1 MSVNKPLP
9 ATPDVATK
17 EPLDMPLAQL
27 STARG
32 KQVQYDEHELSK
44 RLSVALFANKSA
56 LTRPPQVNHPLSP
69 EDKSCGLVAMDDD
82 DDAKPPECNETSSQ
96 KPAMRHPPVALSYY
110 NSRLTPIQKKEV
122 LPTSYHGVYQGVPLV
137 DEVIPV
143 TWKPWETDDSNRTA
157 STVADRPA
165 LTPVSATQTLTTPTT
180 KDSAKI
186 SDKAVEA
193 AAVAA
198 KKREQEP
205 KQQRQKASAARAQ
218 SSASSRSRKRSS
230 VAPGAQPTRR
240 PHTSTQEAHAK
251 HYTEWRDIHV
261 QSLSRVDSILREAVG
276 LRALNPSRWS
286 ACASP
291 LQGSEDPVAPPHSG
305 LGITVSQS
313 ASLPHSRETSSRPRT
328 AAANQ
333 GMYSLFASSA
343 STSAFGSQTDS
354 AHASPRP
361 NTASS
366 YLPTSASK
374 PSLLDSYRHSET
386 STKQSI
392 EDAGSARPTRSHTA
406 SSLDRPNADT
416 RGASMYLLNQ
426 APRPAT
432 THGNR
437 RQMSMYN
444 PSMRQ
449 LRLSRDEARRSRL
462 FAEYEKLMGG
472 KESGEENGDDD
483 DDDDEDDAATV
494 DEIDDD
500 AVLVGIPIERGQ
512 GSLDDISEEAEY
524 EFANY
529 EPSPVE
535 DIVLSCP
542 RSEEN
547 VAPPQQTSLVDKRK
561 PIYAARPRPATVFGL
576 AGPTLREARN
586 NQAISMY
593 SSVDVLSR
601 KQTEKRWSRALIQNQ
616 HLFRAQT
623 IADQL
628 DLESV
633 FGDGEDV
640 DEDVSDHEASPP
652 PQPLRLDLPPDVDLY
667 QDVTQALA
675 ERMPPLSA
683 RSTTSTLSA
692 ATMAMRSEH
701 AMSVAFPLTGSQF
714 LSLQADA
721 AFGMPTF
728 TDKSGTCRPANG
740 KGTASD
746 DSAAAT
752 AKSSP
757 HGSATEKS
765 KKRESIYIN
774 SEDLFDSALLA
785 EAELPYQQEQG
796 TPTGTMRTPSAE
808 EYTPTIAASSLPGS
822 EKLHINF
829 DAEAVTEL
837 DIDSLTTRDVADEG
851 EFTARAAALDFGTRD
866 NVVSAPLSAPVTSSW
881 ADRPS
886 TVSGDSRPSATKS
899 STAECLSETARPK
912 LGARHSE
919 IIRQQLRDV
928 EGHTPATKLGSELSK
943 SDDEHRQ
950 MLDAY
955 MKRFDFCDQ
964 PVDFALRQLFQELH
978 LPAESQQIDRVIT
991 SFAGRY
997 HMCNPGLFYSAD
1009 IVYAYSFAILL
1020 LHTDAHNP
1028 KVKHKISKAQFV
1040 ARAKLLDEHEPGQDN
1055 EMFDEILDILYD
1067 NITMV
1072 KFEYAPSSML
1082 SGQPFATPAAQ
1093 RPATSQGIGTHQYRM
1108 PAVAGNVAA
1117 DHARDQSPG
1126 ISGWLRRVFAPASS
1140 ASGLTKSP
1148 LSPQDIPSKEQY
1160 SYSSLPR
1167 RRFAPVGLGP
1177 VSPIVA
1183 VSASQL
1189 PPTPTISRPSTS
1201 HGTISRDRD
1210 SEISMRGSVRDSVDN
1225 YEYDGDLFA
1234 SSMSSLRL
1242 RANTVAPSV
1251 NIPEISP
1258 LATDFAMTYSSPIL
1272 SEVGCEGE
1280 SSDILLGR
1288 VSSSAFYTAP
1298 SDSGT
1303 ATAQDTPR
1311 PSTAR
1316 PFRSSPL
1323 AVNVGAS
1330 QGRLTH
1336 ISSSPESES
1345 GSSGVLSPPGSPRGP
1360 HLGLS
1365 LSTSFATSDVT
1376 ASAQPLI
1383 VETIRLSG
1391 VKSHVKRRISL
1402 RQGRPLSGIIYQKP
1416 SPPPQRQQ
1424 HDIHSHAVIGCAAN
1438 AGSSISA
1445 AVVAAATASAS
1456 SALLRVDMSGRVSRK
1471 MERLDNGRRG
1481 LVRRWKDIWMVLSG
1495 SRLYFFRSNDGAQSE
1510 SQQQHLVS
1518 SAGGPDVGSQQSLAS
1533 SGRSA
1538 MSIQTIVPLRE
1549 GVAIVDAA
1557 YKKYPHVF
1565 RILAG
1570 DGSQVLIKAPND
1582 DAVAEWMARINC
1594 AAAFKTMEIERRTA
1608 DASSAATSPQ
1618 TEAERSEQRAQLLET
1633 KLATLDDDLNAIDD
1647 RLERSLRLFK
1657 QLVAMVPLTRQGR
1670 TRTVQYAT
1678 AARERLK
1685 ELYMSE
1691 QRLTCYK
1698 DVLELDLAIEYELGG
1713 HTVFGSQE

>member
-1 MSVNKPLP
+1 
-9 ATPDVATK
+9 
-17 EPLDMPLAQL
+17 
-27 STARG
+27 
-32 KQVQYDEHELSK
+32 
-44 RLSVALFANKSA
+44 
-56 LTRPPQVNHPLSP
+56 
-69 EDKSCGLVAMDDD
+69 MDDD

-291 LQGSEDPVAPPHSG
+291 LQGSEDPVALPHSG

-437 RQMSMYN
+437 RQMSMYS

-472 KESGEENGDDD
+472 KESGEENDDD
-483 DDDDEDDAATV
+483 DDDDDGEDDAATV

-701 AMSVAFPLTGSQF
+701 AVSVAFPLTGSQF

-728 TDKSGTCRPANG
+728 TDKSGTRRPANG
-740 KGTASD
+740 KGTTSD

-796 TPTGTMRTPSAE
+796 TPTGTMQTPSAE

-1376 ASAQPLI
+1376 ASAQPLV

-1518 SAGGPDVGSQQSLAS
+1518 SAGGPDVG
-1533 SGRSA
+1533 
-1538 MSIQTIVPLRE
+1538 
-1549 GVAIVDAA
+1549 
-1557 YKKYPHVF
+1557 
-1565 RILAG
+1565 
-1570 DGSQVLIKAPND
+1570 
-1582 DAVAEWMARINC
+1582 
-1594 AAAFKTMEIERRTA
+1594 
-1608 DASSAATSPQ
+1608 
-1618 TEAERSEQRAQLLET
+1618 
-1633 KLATLDDDLNAIDD
+1633 
-1647 RLERSLRLFK
+1647 
-1657 QLVAMVPLTRQGR
+1657 
-1670 TRTVQYAT
+1670 
-1678 AARERLK
+1678 
-1685 ELYMSE
+1685 
-1691 QRLTCYK
+1691 
-1698 DVLELDLAIEYELGG
+1698 
-1713 HTVFGSQE
+1713 

>member
-1 MSVNKPLP
+1 M
-9 ATPDVATK
+9 APDR
-17 EPLDMPLAQL
+17 P
-27 STARG
+27 STTCG
-32 KQVQYDEHELSK
+32 KQLQHDEHELSK
-44 RLSVALFANKSA
+44 RLSVALFANKPTFS
-56 LTRPPQVNHPLSP
+56 RPPQANYPLSP
-69 EDKSCGLVAMDDD
+69 EGKLHGPATMGDS
-82 DDAKPPECNETSSQ
+82 KPPESNETGSL
-96 KPAMRHPPVALSYY
+96 KPAPRHPPVVLSYY
-110 NSRLTPIQKKEV
+110 NSRLAPIQKKEV

-143 TWKPWETDDSNRTA
+143 TWKPWES
-157 STVADRPA
+157 
-165 LTPVSATQTLTTPTT
+165 
-180 KDSAKI
+180 DSAAANDTGSSSRAKVVVDQPPLEPAPVATP
-186 SDKAVEA
+186 SDKAPDTA
-193 AAVAA
+193 SGTA
-198 KKREQEP
+198 KKSQQEP
-205 KQQRQKASAARAQ
+205 KPTRKKASAARAQ
-218 SSASSRSRKRSS
+218 SSASSRSRKRNSI
-230 VAPGAQPTRR
+230 APSTQPTRR
-240 PHTSTQEAHAK
+240 PLTSVQDAHAK

-276 LRALNPSRWS
+276 LRASGPSRWS

-291 LQGSEDPVAPPHSG
+291 LQGSEEPVAPPHSG

-313 ASLPHSRETSSRPRT
+313 KSLPPSREASSRPQT
-328 AAANQ
+328 AAAAANQ
-333 GMYSLFASSA
+333 GMYSLFASNA
-343 STSAFGSQTDS
+343 STSAFGGQGDP
-354 AHASPRP
+354 ARALPRP
-361 NTASS
+361 NTSSS
-366 YLPTSASK
+366 YLSTSVSR
-374 PSLLDSYRHSET
+374 PSLLGNSRRSGESAVSGTDDA
-386 STKQSI
+386 ST
-392 EDAGSARPTRSHTA
+392 ARPVRAHTA
-406 SSLDRPNADT
+406 SSLDRPHSEA
-416 RGASMYLLNQ
+416 RGESMYLPNQ
-426 APRPAT
+426 VPRPAT

-444 PSMRQ
+444 PSIRQ

-462 FAEYEKLMGG
+462 FAEYEKLMGS
-472 KESGEENGDDD
+472 KDSGEENDEGEGE
-483 DDDDEDDAATV
+483 DEDDVVTTDDI
-494 DEIDDD
+494 DED
-500 AVLVGIPIERGQ
+500 AVLVGLPMEGGQ

-529 EPSPVE
+529 EPSSVDDVVTGGPF
-535 DIVLSCP
+535 
-542 RSEEN
+542 SEETA
-547 VAPPQQTSLVDKRK
+547 APPQQTSLVDKRK

-576 AGPTLREARN
+576 SGPTLREARN
-586 NQAISMY
+586 NQATSLY
-593 SSVDVLSR
+593 SSGDILSR
-601 KQTEKRWSRALIQNQ
+601 KQTAKRWSRTLIQNQ

-628 DLESV
+628 DLEST
-633 FGDGEDV
+633 FGDGDDI
-640 DEDVSDHEASPP
+640 DEAASSHEASSP
-652 PQPLRLDLPPDVDLY
+652 PQPLQLDLPPDVDLY

-675 ERMPPLSA
+675 ERLPLSA

-692 ATMAMRSEH
+692 ATMAMRGEH
-701 AMSVAFPLTGSQF
+701 AVSVAFPLTGSQF

-728 TDKSGTCRPANG
+728 TDKNSFRRPTNS

-746 DSAAAT
+746 ESATAT

-757 HGSATEKS
+757 HVPAAEKS

-785 EAELPYQQEQG
+785 EAELPYQQEHGALAG
-796 TPTGTMRTPSAE
+796 TTQVPSAE

-837 DIDSLTTRDVADEG
+837 DIDALTTRDFIDES
-851 EFTARAAALDFGTRD
+851 EFTASASALDDGPHGFGLP
-866 NVVSAPLSAPVTSSW
+866 APLSAPVASLRTE
-881 ADRPS
+881 RPS
-886 TVSGDSRPSATKS
+886 TVFGDSRPSATKS
-899 STAECLSETARPK
+899 STAECLSDAARPK
-912 LGARHSE
+912 LGTRHSE
-919 IIRQQLRDV
+919 IVRQQLRYV

-964 PVDFALRQLFQELH
+964 PIDFALRQLFQELH

-997 HMCNPGLFYSAD
+997 HSCNPELFFSAD
-1009 IVYAYSFAILL
+1009 IVYAYAFAILL

-1040 ARAKLLDEHEPGQDN
+1040 ARAKLLDEHEPGRDN

-1082 SGQPFATPAAQ
+1082 GGQPFATAPATQ
-1093 RPATSQGIGTHQYRM
+1093 RPATSQGIGTHQYHTSGS
-1108 PAVAGNVAA
+1108 VA
-1117 DHARDQSPG
+1117 DFARDQSPG
-1126 ISGWLRRVFAPASS
+1126 ISGWLRRVFAPTSS
-1140 ASGLTKSP
+1140 ATMHNKSP
-1148 LSPQDIPSKEQY
+1148 LSPQDVPSKEQY

-1177 VSPIVA
+1177 ASPTVA
-1183 VSASQL
+1183 VSDSQL

-1201 HGTISRDRD
+1201 HGTISRSSNYEGSLRGGERD
-1210 SEISMRGSVRDSVDN
+1210 SFAN
-1225 YEYDGDLFA
+1225 YEYDDNLLA
-1234 SSMSSLRL
+1234 SSMSSMRL
-1242 RANTVAPSV
+1242 RASTVAPSV
-1251 NIPEISP
+1251 NIPQISP
-1258 LATDFAMTYSSPIL
+1258 LGSDFAMTYSSPIL
-1272 SEVGCEGE
+1272 GEAGCEGE
-1280 SSDILLGR
+1280 GGDILLGR
-1288 VSSSAFYTAP
+1288 ISSSAFYTPP
-1298 SDSGT
+1298 SEGGLAAA
-1303 ATAQDTPR
+1303 ATQTHDTQR

-1316 PFRSSPL
+1316 PYRSSPL
-1323 AVNVGAS
+1323 AVDVGSS
-1330 QGRLTH
+1330 QRRLAH
-1336 ISSSPESES
+1336 ISSSPESDV
-1345 GSSGVLSPPGSPRGP
+1345 SSPGALSPPSSPRGP
-1360 HLGLS
+1360 QLGLS
-1365 LSTSFATSDVT
+1365 LSTSFATSDV
-1376 ASAQPLI
+1376 AVSAQPLV

-1416 SPPPQRQQ
+1416 SPSLQRQQ
-1424 HDIHSHAVIGCAAN
+1424 HEQHHNAVIGCAGV

-1471 MERLDNGRRG
+1471 MELLDNGRRG
-1481 LVRRWKDIWMVLSG
+1481 LVRRWKDNWMVLSG
-1495 SRLYFFRSNDGAQSE
+1495 SRLYFFRSNDAAQSE
-1510 SQQQHLVS
+1510 AQQHQQPAHS
-1518 SAGGPDVGSQQSLAS
+1518 NGGPDSGSLAS
-1533 SGRSA
+1533 SGGGGRPA

-1570 DGSQVLIKAPND
+1570 DGSQVLIKAAND

-1594 AAAFKTMEIERRTA
+1594 AAAFKTMGVERRSA
-1608 DASSAATSPQ
+1608 DSSSSSSSAATSQ
-1618 TEAERSEQRAQLLET
+1618 ESEARLGEQRAQLLET
-1633 KLATLDDDLNAIDD
+1633 KLSALDEDLNAIDD

-1670 TRTVQYAT
+1670 TRTVQYAS

-1713 HTVFGSQE
+1713 HTTFSSHE

>member
-1 MSVNKPLP
+1 
-9 ATPDVATK
+9 
-17 EPLDMPLAQL
+17 
-27 STARG
+27 
-32 KQVQYDEHELSK
+32 
-44 RLSVALFANKSA
+44 
-56 LTRPPQVNHPLSP
+56 
-69 EDKSCGLVAMDDD
+69 MDDD
-82 DDAKPPECNETSSQ
+82 DDAKPSECNETSSQ

-230 VAPGAQPTRR
+230 VAPGTQPTRR

-276 LRALNPSRWS
+276 LRALHPSRWS

-313 ASLPHSRETSSRPRT
+313 ASLPHSRETSIRPRT

-361 NTASS
+361 NAASS

-437 RQMSMYN
+437 RQMSMYS

-472 KESGEENGDDD
+472 KESGEENDDD

-652 PQPLRLDLPPDVDLY
+652 PQQLQLDLPPDVDLY

-728 TDKSGTCRPANG
+728 TDKSGTRRPANG
-740 KGTASD
+740 KGTNSD

-796 TPTGTMRTPSAE
+796 TPTGTMQTPSAE

-851 EFTARAAALDFGTRD
+851 EFTTRAAALDFGTRD

-1009 IVYAYSFAILL
+1009 IVYAYAFAILL

-1201 HGTISRDRD
+1201 HGTISRDRN

-1280 SSDILLGR
+1280 SGDILLGR

-1376 ASAQPLI
+1376 ASAQPLV

-1416 SPPPQRQQ
+1416 SPPPQRPQ

-1618 TEAERSEQRAQLLET
+1618 TEAERSEQRAQLLEA

-1657 QLVAMVPLTRQGR
+1657 QLVAMVPLTRQG
-1670 TRTVQYAT
+1670 
-1678 AARERLK
+1678 
-1685 ELYMSE
+1685 
-1691 QRLTCYK
+1691 
-1698 DVLELDLAIEYELGG
+1698 
-1713 HTVFGSQE
+1713 

>member
-17 EPLDMPLAQL
+17 EPLDMLPAQL
-27 STARG
+27 SATCG
-32 KQVQYDEHELSK
+32 KQLQYDEHELSK

-56 LTRPPQVNHPLSP
+56 FTRPPQVNHLLSP
-69 EDKSCGLVAMDDD
+69 EDKPCGLAALDN
-82 DDAKPPECNETSSQ
+82 DAKPPERNETGSQ
-96 KPAMRHPPVALSYY
+96 KPALRHPPVALSYY

-143 TWKPWETDDSNRTA
+143 TWKPWETDDNNRTA
-157 STVADRPA
+157 STAVDRPA
-165 LTPVSATQTLTTPTT
+165 LTPVSATPAATTPTV
-180 KDSAKI
+180 KA
-186 SDKAVEA
+186 SDKAVETA
-193 AAVAA
+193 AIAA
-198 KKREQEP
+198 KRSNQESKP
-205 KQQRQKASAARAQ
+205 PRQKASAARAQ

-230 VAPGAQPTRR
+230 VAPGTQPTRR
-240 PHTSTQEAHAK
+240 PLTSTQEAHAK

-276 LRALNPSRWS
+276 LRAANPSRLS

-291 LQGSEDPVAPPHSG
+291 LQGSEDLVAPPHSG

-313 ASLPHSRETSSRPRT
+313 TSLPHTREASSRPRT

-333 GMYSLFASSA
+333 GMYSLSASNA
-343 STSAFGSQTDS
+343 STSAFGSRGDS

-361 NTASS
+361 NTSSS
-366 YLPTSASK
+366 YLPTPVSK
-374 PSLLDSYRHSET
+374 PSLLDSYRHSEV
-386 STKQSI
+386 STAQSTG
-392 EDAGSARPTRSHTA
+392 DAGSARPMRSHTA
-406 SSLDRPNADT
+406 SSLDSPHADA
-416 RGASMYLLNQ
+416 RGASMYLSNQ

-462 FAEYEKLMGG
+462 FAEYELLMGG
-472 KESGEENGDDD
+472 KESGEENDDD
-483 DDDDEDDAATV
+483 DDDDNDEDDVATV

-500 AVLVGIPIERGQ
+500 AVLVGIPMEHGQ

-529 EPSPVE
+529 EPSPVD
-535 DIVLSCP
+535 DIVLSGP
-542 RSEEN
+542 HNEEK
-547 VAPPQQTSLVDKRK
+547 AAAPQQTSLVDKRK

-593 SSVDVLSR
+593 SSVDILSR
-601 KQTEKRWSRALIQNQ
+601 KQTEKRWSRTLIQNQ

-633 FGDGEDV
+633 FGDGEDI
-640 DEDVSDHEASPP
+640 DEDASSHEASPP
-652 PQPLRLDLPPDVDLY
+652 PQPLQLDLPPDVDLY

-728 TDKSGTCRPANG
+728 TDKSSSRRPANG

-746 DSAAAT
+746 DSATAT

-757 HGSATEKS
+757 HGSAAEKS

-796 TPTGTMRTPSAE
+796 TPTGTMQTPSAE

-837 DIDSLTTRDVADEG
+837 DIDALTTRDIVDEEG

-866 NVVSAPLSAPVTSSW
+866 NVVSAPLSAPATSSW

-912 LGARHSE
+912 LGTRHSE
-919 IIRQQLRDV
+919 IIRQQLRYV

-964 PVDFALRQLFQELH
+964 PVDFALRQLFQEFH

-1082 SGQPFATPAAQ
+1082 GGQPFATPAVR
-1093 RPATSQGIGTHQYRM
+1093 RPATSQGIGAHQYHTS
-1108 PAVAGNVAA
+1108 AATANVAA

-1140 ASGLTKSP
+1140 ASVHTKSP

-1177 VSPIVA
+1177 VSPIVD
-1183 VSASQL
+1183 VSSSQL
-1189 PPTPTISRPSTS
+1189 PPTPTISRPNTS
-1201 HGTISRDRD
+1201 HGTISRNSN
-1210 SEISMRGSVRDSVDN
+1210 SEFSMRGAERDSVDN

-1258 LATDFAMTYSSPIL
+1258 LATDFALTYSSPIL
-1272 SEVGCEGE
+1272 SEVGGEGE
-1280 SSDILLGR
+1280 DGDILLGR

-1303 ATAQDTPR
+1303 TTAQDTPR

-1323 AVNVGAS
+1323 AVNIGAS

-1336 ISSSPESES
+1336 IPSSPESDG

-1365 LSTSFATSDVT
+1365 LSTSFATSDVA

-1424 HDIHSHAVIGCAAN
+1424 HDIHSHAVIGCAAT

-1510 SQQQHLVS
+1510 AQQQHLVN
-1518 SAGGPDVGSQQSLAS
+1518 SAGGPDTGSQQSLAS
-1533 SGRSA
+1533 GGSGRPA

-1608 DASSAATSPQ
+1608 DASSAATSQQ
-1618 TEAERSEQRAQLLET
+1618 TEAQRSEQRAQLLET
-1633 KLATLDDDLNAIDD
+1633 KLATLDEDLNAIDD

-1670 TRTVQYAT
+1670 TRTVQYAS

-1713 HTVFGSQE
+1713 HIAFGAQE